1 MRLHLYPWNY
11 FHILY
16 FDSTPTPIHA
26 ARAEGSIMSF
36 NKFDSLLSKRDPQS
50 QRKSTTNTEK
60 PLILV
65 VDDDPAIRT
74 SLSVMLSNRYDVLLT
89 TSAADG
95 LRALRDEVCAVI
107 LDIKMKGENGFWA
120 CDRMR
125 ERSPLL
131 PVIFYSAFQDVKDP
145 YRIIND
151 HRPFAYLTKG
161 GDPKDLLDA
170 LELAVRLYSLVLQSR
185 RTTKSVIG
193 EGDPVSARNSDRNP
207 R

>member
-1 MRLHLYPWNY
+1 MT
-11 FHILY
+11 F
-16 FDSTPTPIHA
+16 S
-26 ARAEGSIMSF
+26 
-36 NKFDSLLSKRDPQS
+36 KFDSLLSQRDPQS
-50 QRKSTTNTEK
+50 QRKGTNGPEK
-60 PLILV
+60 SVILV

-74 SLSVMLSNRYDVLLT
+74 SLSVMLAGRYDILLAS
-89 TSAADG
+89 SAADG
-95 LRALRDEVCAVI
+95 LRTLRDEVCAVI

-131 PVIFYSAFQDVKDP
+131 PIIFYSAFQDVKDP
-145 YRIIND
+145 YRIINE

-185 RTTKSVIG
+185 RATKSVV
-193 EGDPVSARNSDRNP
+193 GDGQPTSVRPSERNTKTNI
-207 R
+207 